1 MFEAFV
7 ERCRVGTLYL
17 ARFCPGQDLFADLAH
32 AASIKGVR
40 RMAVLSGIGA
50 VCDVQLR
57 NLREGATLPVDASA
71 WEARSEP
78 GPLTILSL
86 AGNLTPLGGADTSL
100 RLHVTLGRADGSVIG
115 GQLDAASVFTTV
127 EVYFAEVGDS
137 WAIRKFDEE
146 TGLAEMTIA
155 SFRRPE

>member
-1 MFEAFV
+1 MFEAFI
-7 ERCRVGTLYL
+7 ERCRVGTLHL
-17 ARFCPGQDLFADLAH
+17 ARFCPGQDLFADLSH

-40 RMAVLSGIGA
+40 RMVIVSGIGT
-50 VCDVQLR
+50 VRDVQLR
-57 NLREGATLPVDASA
+57 NLREGAALPVDASV

-78 GPLTILSL
+78 GPFTILSL
-86 AGNLTPLGGADTSL
+86 VGNLTPMGGADTSL
-100 RLHVTLGRADGSVIG
+100 RLHVTLGRPDGSVIG
-115 GQLDAASVFTTV
+115 GQLDAATVFATV
-127 EVYFAEVGDS
+127 EVYFAEVAES